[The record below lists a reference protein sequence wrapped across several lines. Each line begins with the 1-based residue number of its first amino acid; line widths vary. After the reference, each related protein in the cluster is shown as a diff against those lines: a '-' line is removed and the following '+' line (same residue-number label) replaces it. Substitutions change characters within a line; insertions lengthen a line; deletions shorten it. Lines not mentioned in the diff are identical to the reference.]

1 MIEDFCRVL
10 REKIQEQAETEIRSL
25 SRGSAKD
32 FAAYQYSCGVVR
44 GLELADNEL
53 RELLSV
59 AREADDL

>member
-1 MIEDFCRVL
+1 MIEEFCRVL
-10 REKIQEQAETEIRSL
+10 REKIQQQAETEIRSL

-32 FAAYQYSCGVVR
+32 FGAYQYSCGVVR
-44 GLELADNEL
+44 GLELAENEL

>member
-10 REKIQEQAETEIRSL
+10 REKIQEQAETEIRGL
-25 SRGSAKD
+25 ARGSAKD

-44 GLELADNEL
+44 GLELAENEL

-59 AREADDL
+59 AREGDDL